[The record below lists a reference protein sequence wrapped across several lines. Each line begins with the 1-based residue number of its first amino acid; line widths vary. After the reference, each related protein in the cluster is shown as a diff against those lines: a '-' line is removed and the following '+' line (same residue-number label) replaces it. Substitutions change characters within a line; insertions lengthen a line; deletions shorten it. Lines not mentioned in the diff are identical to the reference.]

1 MKRRLEILCVVVA
14 CLQPAF
20 AQSPT
25 KKFQLTTTADAVVWD
40 RLGKFGGDN
49 RFREQT
55 LKSMFTE
62 AGCKPEQLIE
72 LPVKHTPAP
81 NVLCKIPGE
90 ESSRVI
96 VIGAHF
102 DYVARGKGVVD
113 NWSGASM
120 LPSLLEAILKEPR
133 RHTYVFIGFTDE
145 EQGMVGSADYVRHLS
160 ERERANIAGMVNLD
174 TVGLGPTEVWLSHAS
189 PELLQPLAVI
199 AKTLKLPLF
208 RMDVERVGSSDSES
222 FRDRKIPALTIHSL
236 TQTTLPILHSSKD
249 TIEQISRKDYLDTY
263 RLVAG
268 YLVYLD
274 GYLDDPSGVS
284 STAK

>member
-1 MKRRLEILCVVVA
+1 M
-14 CLQPAF
+14 
-20 AQSPT
+20 S
-25 KKFQLTTTADAVVWD
+25 
-40 RLGKFGGDN
+40 
-49 RFREQT
+49 
-55 LKSMFTE
+55 
-62 AGCKPEQLIE
+62 
-72 LPVKHTPAP
+72 
-81 NVLCKIPGE
+81 
-90 ESSRVI
+90 
-96 VIGAHF
+96 
-102 DYVARGKGVVD
+102 
-113 NWSGASM
+113 
-120 LPSLLEAILKEPR
+120 PSLLEAILKEPR

-189 PELLQPLAVI
+189 PELLQPLAAI